1 MVKFLIIRFSSIG
14 DIVLTTPVIRII
26 KTQINNSEIH
36 YLTKKENSL
45 ILEGNNYI
53 DKLHLYNK
61 DTYNNIIEELIDEQ
75 FDFIIDL
82 HKNLRTHKLKSK
94 LKVPDFSFNKLN
106 YKKWLLV
113 NFKINK
119 LPNIHIVDRYL
130 ETVSVFDIFNDN
142 KGLDYFIPEKDV
154 LKIDGITQ
162 SEKFVAIVI
171 GAKHFTKRMPNE
183 KLIQLINKIEQKIV
197 LLGGKEDV
205 ENAKIIQDSV
215 KKEVYNFCGV
225 ISLNQSASIIQQS
238 SIVITHDTGLMHI
251 ASAFKKI
258 VISIWGNT
266 VPEFGMY
273 PYLPNEKSKIF
284 QVENLKCRPCSKI
297 GFKNCPKK
305 HFKCMKQINIDEIS
319 NYINKICISLI
330 TNNLSSINNLILRKP
345 KGH

>member
-1 MVKFLIIRFSSIG
+1 LVKFLIIRFSSIG

-305 HFKCMKQINIDEIS
+305 HFKCMEQINIDEIS
-319 NYINKICISLI
+319 NYIKEIIA
-330 TNNLSSINNLILRKP
+330 
-345 KGH
+345 